1 MSAPDRVSEP
11 WDFLDD
17 KEHVAKLQSS
27 AISEEVARARGY
39 RSVGVSELLAGGFT
53 ARQAG
58 TSALLIPL
66 YDANGM
72 QVNLQM
78 RRDVPRLGRDGKE
91 RKYELPAR
99 STPVLDVHPFS
110 TDKIHDPSA
119 TVVICESPLKAD
131 ACRSLG
137 YCAVGLQGVW
147 GWVAANKLGGR
158 TEPLIDFREI
168 PWRDRKVVIVFD
180 SDMFEKPEVALAA
193 YELRRLLEK
202 KHADVKIVAPPAG
215 PKGEKV
221 GIDDFLSQCS
231 PADRP
236 AALARLFEDRDATV
250 RVRQVMDQGWGDIY
264 LWVAKRGFD
273 FYLTSEGIC
282 ASDHRGANVIMAVGE
297 GEFTDRLSASIFDL
311 TKKVPANLKPTCTTL
326 RGQVLTAQ
334 PVPIDVPI
342 RVGSH
347 EGDVIID
354 LGRSDGQVV
363 RISEDG
369 WRCEERSPIP
379 FRRSAKMGEL
389 PLPRCQDGRSA
400 GDGLTAIKSVMNVR
414 EDDWPVLLGAMVAMF
429 FPDIDHPVLLFTGPQ
444 GAGKT
449 GIMEAVTSVT
459 DPLLGPD
466 GHSFGVTSIPDPKDW
481 PAAASSSWCL
491 PLDNASALEPEM
503 SDLLCRA
510 VTGDGIARRKLYTDN
525 DLIYVRFRRC
535 IMLASITLDG
545 VRPDLAERM
554 VRLEC
559 EMLDESRR
567 MPDSAIG
574 ALISRARPAAFAD
587 LLDLVVDVRR
597 ELARLPES
605 CDLPRLADFGRILK
619 AVDVLTKSAGFTRY
633 IEMVGDGLAD
643 TVEDDPV
650 AEAIAALV
658 ADGSWRGTADE
669 LLNRIR
675 PSDLFGGARGFPD
688 SAKAMGHWI
697 ARNEKALREMGIER
711 ERPRRTG
718 KGRDHILRYVGV
730 GDVVGDV
737 SGASEPRTSSRT
749 ACSGGI

>member
-1 MSAPDRVSEP
+1 MPEQ
-11 WDFLDD
+11 WDFLEYD
-17 KEHVAKLQSS
+17 EHVAKLQSS
-27 AISEEVARARGY
+27 AVDEEVARARGY
-39 RSVGVSELLAGGFT
+39 KSVGFEELRGRGFT
-53 ARQAG
+53 AQQAG

-66 YDANGM
+66 HDANGT
-72 QVNLQM
+72 QVNAQM
-78 RRDVPRLGRDGKE
+78 RRDAPRLGRDGKE

-99 STPVLDVHPFS
+99 SSPVLDVHPFS
-110 TDKIHDPSA
+110 TDKIHDPST
-119 TVVICESPLKAD
+119 TVVICESPIKAD

-147 GWVAANKLGGR
+147 GWVAANHLGGR

-168 PWRDRKVVIVFD
+168 PWKGRSIVIVFD
-180 SDMFEKPEVALAA
+180 SDMFDKPEVALAA
-193 YELRRLLEK
+193 YELRRLLAK
-202 KHADVKIVAPPAG
+202 KGGDVKIVAPPAG

-221 GIDDFLSQCS
+221 GIDDFLNQCS
-231 PADRP
+231 PADR
-236 AALARLFEDRDATV
+236 AATLARLLDGRDASV
-250 RVRQVMDQGWGDIY
+250 RVRQVMDKGWGDIC
-264 LWVAKRGFD
+264 LWVAKREFD
-273 FYLTSEGIC
+273 FYSTSEGIC
-282 ASDHRGANVIMAVGE
+282 ASVHRGANVIMAVGA

-311 TKKVPANLKPTCTTL
+311 AKEVPSNLKPTCATL
-326 RGQVLTAQ
+326 RGQVLAAQ

-342 RVGSH
+342 RVGRH

-363 RISEDG
+363 RISEEG

-389 PLPRCQDGRSA
+389 PTPGRQDELA
-400 GDGLTAIKSVMNVR
+400 PGDGLTAIKSVMNVR
-414 EDDWPVLLGAMVAMF
+414 NEDWPVLLGAMVAMF

-449 GIMEAVTSVT
+449 GIMEAVTSIT

-491 PLDNASALEPEM
+491 PLDNVSALEPEM

-535 IMLASITLDG
+535 ILLASITLDG

-574 ALISRARPAAFAD
+574 DLINSARPAAFAD

-597 ELARLPES
+597 GLARLPES

-619 AVDVLTKSAGFTRY
+619 AVDVLTEFEAFTRY

-643 TVEDDPV
+643 SVADDPV

-658 ADGSWRGTADE
+658 AEGSWCGTADE

-675 PSDLFGGARGFPD
+675 PADFFGGARGFPD

-697 ARNEKALREMGIER
+697 ARNEKALREMGIEH

-737 SGASEPRTSSRT
+737 SSASEQRTSSRT
-749 ACSGGI
+749 ACSGGIS